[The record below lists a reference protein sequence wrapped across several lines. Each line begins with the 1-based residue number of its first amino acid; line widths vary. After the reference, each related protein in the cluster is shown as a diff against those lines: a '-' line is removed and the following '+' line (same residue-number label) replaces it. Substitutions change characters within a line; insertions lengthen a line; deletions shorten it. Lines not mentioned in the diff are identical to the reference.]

1 MENPPPEIRE
11 MACNLFNDLIDKKTL
26 KKLGTSIEQHM
37 TRDYL
42 KIIEA
47 KFIQLKNEFNSLDYN
62 GDQYLSIDELYNFFA
77 SKNPNVNKE
86 EIEYLFE
93 LSDKDKNRKI
103 SINEFIYIYILL
115 EEKLKMK
122 KESLTG
128 IKESLKSKIQ
138 LYENKIQEF
147 ENENFNLNGLSN
159 ESEVKVHIIELL
171 NLKSSIMS
179 PKCKVVLNLMNKKGD
194 SINEKETQLVNGT
207 SNPKFNEKFSFKVQD
222 INCYIKCN
230 ICDSDELINDGYGFF
245 IIEFSNLTDQLTHE
259 VMYDIIGGSNGAKAH
274 VSICFIF
281 NNTKKYKDLISRTSQ
296 QIDTI
301 SQNIF
306 QIENYI
312 EKLNEPYG
320 LIMCNKINEIL
331 EKKIL
336 NKSVDVSDYLG
347 SSKISFY
354 TDQRNSKYSYSES
367 PNKLFHSEKE
377 EDITKA
383 KLGYSGLGIIPEE
396 QEGNINSNILRD
408 EVIST
413 EGFLPDLGPLNDY
426 FPKNSSY
433 LGKKSNQLIIIG
445 LLVSILCIIFGKIDI
460 LNLIL
465 FVLGCTMIYNMFG
478 INERFNTKK
487 FYFYSLIAGIVIDII
502 WILVL
507 NKDQNTE
514 SSLFRVIVFCF
525 TLFSLIIKIILCY
538 LIKNRRRR

>member
-1 MENPPPEIRE
+1 MNKSSPEIKE
-11 MACNLFNDLIDKKTL
+11 MASNLLKELIDKDTI

-37 TRDYL
+37 SRDYQQQ
-42 KIIEA
+42 IES
-47 KFIQLKNEFNSLDYN
+47 KFIELKNEFDSMDYN
-62 GDQYLSIDELYNFFA
+62 TDSYLSIDELYKFFA
-77 SKNPNVNKE
+77 KNNPEVKKE
-86 EIEYLFE
+86 EILYLFE
-93 LSDKDKNRKI
+93 LSDKDKNKKI
-103 SINEFIYIYILL
+103 SLNEFIYIYILL

-138 LYENKIQEF
+138 LYANKIQEF

-396 QEGNINSNILRD
+396 AEGNINSNILRD

-413 EGFLPDLGPLNDY
+413 EGFLPDLGPLNEY

-445 LLVSILCIIFGKIDI
+445 LLISILCIIFGKIDI

>member
-336 NKSVDVSDYLG
+336 NKPDNVSDYLG

-445 LLVSILCIIFGKIDI
+445 LLISILCIIFGKIDI

-465 FVLGCTMIYNMFG
+465 FFLGCTMIYNMFG